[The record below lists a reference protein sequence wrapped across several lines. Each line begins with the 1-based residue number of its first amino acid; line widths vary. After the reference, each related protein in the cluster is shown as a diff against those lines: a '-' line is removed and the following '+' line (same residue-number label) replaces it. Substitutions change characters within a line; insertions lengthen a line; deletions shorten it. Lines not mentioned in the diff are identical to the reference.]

1 MDFFPTHPSG
11 IVAKPSDG
19 RRTISIAEE
28 EDILE
33 IATRGTAV
41 QEDGVAPIHQVHVID
56 AEMDQIFDEVFTV
69 AVTRRDSRH
78 STIWVGFIGDD
89 P

>member
-1 MDFFPTHPSG
+1 MIDFFPTHLSG
-11 IVAKPSDG
+11 VVAKPPDG

-33 IATRGTAV
+33 IATQGTAV
-41 QEDGVAPIHQVHVID
+41 QEDGVAPIHQVHVD